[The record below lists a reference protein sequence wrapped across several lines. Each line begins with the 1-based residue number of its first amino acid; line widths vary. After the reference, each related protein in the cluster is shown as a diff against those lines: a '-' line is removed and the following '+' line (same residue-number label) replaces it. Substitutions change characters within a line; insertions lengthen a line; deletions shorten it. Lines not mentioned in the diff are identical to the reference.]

1 MNGYMSD
8 PANGVAGKAILIE
21 GAAYETVIQVLT
33 NDNAADEADV
43 DKFTTGSHESA
54 QR

>member
-33 NDNAADEADV
+33 N
-43 DKFTTGSHESA
+43 KFITLLMKLT
-54 QR
+54 